1 MIEAP
6 LRGAGLQTLRESLK
20 SIVELVEK
28 GTPVA
33 VLQQNEVI
41 AVMLQEDEVNRYREA
56 EYSIATLHGMEVYPE
71 LARDTSEL
79 PELVCSATPLA
90 PPAREEIL
98 NRRRQIVGPFM
109 TVGISDL
116 RQQLTMYLAEVV
128 RGQAYTIAQSGRLV
142 ATIVHRAEYDRL
154 RDLQRTV
161 RWFASAGLD
170 LTRDDSEA
178 VEEWVRA
185 YRASARARKA
195 ATRADEGAPGT
206 TDTADSR
213 IA

>member
-6 LRGAGLQTLRESLK
+6 LRGAGLQTLRENLK
-20 SIVELVEK
+20 AIVELVEK

-41 AVMLQEDEVNRYREA
+41 AVMLHEDEVNRYREA
-56 EYSIATLHGMEVYPE
+56 EYSIATLHGMGVYPE

-79 PELVCSATPLA
+79 PELVCSETPLSQT
-90 PPAREEIL
+90 AREEIL
-98 NRRRQIVGPFM
+98 NRRRQIIGAFR

-116 RQQLTMYLAEVV
+116 RQQLTMYLEEVV

-154 RDLQRTV
+154 RDLQRVV

-178 VEEWVRA
+178 VEDWVRA
-185 YRASARARKA
+185 YRASAHAREAARRAGE
-195 ATRADEGAPGT
+195 DAPST
-206 TDTADSR
+206 TESR